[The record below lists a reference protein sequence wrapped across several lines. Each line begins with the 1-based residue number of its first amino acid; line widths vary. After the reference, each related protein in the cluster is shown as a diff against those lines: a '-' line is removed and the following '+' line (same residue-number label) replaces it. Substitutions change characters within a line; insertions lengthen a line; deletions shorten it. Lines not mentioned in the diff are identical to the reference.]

1 MDAPATAIR
10 SLDEAAAN
18 NVEVVLRYLR
28 VFETGLVAEFKD
40 IVAEEVRVHG
50 AGSHVQGRR
59 YPEGSVRSPGLSN
72 CRMKIDDLFA
82 AADRVTVA
90 ATMTFRH
97 DRSDRDVTMSI
108 CKTYRLADGV
118 IVEFWG
124 ETDLYGLLRQI
135 GHVPSEIPAF

>member
-1 MDAPATAIR
+1 MDAPVTAIR
-10 SLDEAAAN
+10 SLDETAAR

-28 VFETGLVAEFKD
+28 VFETEQIAEFEH
-40 IVAEEVRVHG
+40 IVAEDVRVHG
-50 AGSHVQGRR
+50 AGSHVQGRK

-97 DRSDRDVTMSI
+97 DRSDRDVTMSV

-124 ETDLYGLLRQI
+124 ETDLYGLLRQL
-135 GHVPSEIPAF
+135 GHVPAEIPAF

>member
-1 MDAPATAIR
+1 MDAPETAIR
-10 SLDEAAAN
+10 SLDEAAAR

-28 VFETGLVAEFKD
+28 VFETEQIADFEH
-40 IVAEEVRVHG
+40 IVAEDVRVHG
-50 AGSHVQGRR
+50 AGTHVQGRK
-59 YPEGSVRSPGLSN
+59 YPEGSVHSPGLSN

-90 ATMTFRH
+90 ATMTLRH

-124 ETDLYGLLRQI
+124 ETDLYGLLRQL
-135 GHVPSEIPAF
+135 GHVPAEIPAF